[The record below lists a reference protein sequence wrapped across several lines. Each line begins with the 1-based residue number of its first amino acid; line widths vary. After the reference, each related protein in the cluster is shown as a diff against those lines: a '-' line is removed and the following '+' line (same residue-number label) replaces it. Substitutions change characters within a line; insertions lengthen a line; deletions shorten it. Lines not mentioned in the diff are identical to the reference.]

1 MYSIGLDISK
11 STIDVYIPKN
21 EENIQIANN
30 LKAIKSLYLKL
41 KKQYKQ
47 DIDKLIFVFE
57 PTGNY
62 TELLKKFCS
71 KKAIKCFIVN
81 PKKSINFAKAI
92 GQRNKSDLVD
102 AQMLSRMVV
111 TAQEG
116 EISIPVIN
124 DTVEELNE
132 LMSYYKFLLKQR
144 TQNKNHLE
152 AINTKNSSSMIVKII
167 KQELKSLNLKI
178 DKIIE
183 KMKTIL
189 KADEYLYQAFN
200 NILTIKGVGDIS
212 AIVMLH
218 HFIKYPNTNQKEI
231 ISLAGLDPISRNSG
245 TSLKS
250 TAKISKAGSK
260 LCRSTLFMSVMV
272 AVRFNHELKA
282 FYENLKNRGKHTT
295 VSQIAVMRK
304 IIIIAHSL
312 YKNNEK
318 YNSEKYIKM
327 AA

>member
-11 STIDVYIPKN
+11 STIDIYIPKN

-30 LKAIKSLYLKL
+30 LQAMKSLYLKL
-41 KKQYKQ
+41 KKLYKQ
-47 DIDKLIFVFE
+47 DINKLVFVFE

-62 TELLKKFCS
+62 SALLKKFCS
-71 KKAIKCFIVN
+71 KKDIRCFIVN

-92 GQRNKSDLVD
+92 GQRNKTDLAD
-102 AQMLSRMVV
+102 AQMLSKMVV
-111 TAQEG
+111 TAQKD
-116 EISIPVIN
+116 EILVPSIN

-132 LMSYYKFLLKQR
+132 LISYYKFLLKQR

-152 AINTKNSSSMIVKII
+152 AINTKNSSSIIVKII

-178 DKIIE
+178 DKIIV
-183 KMKTIL
+183 KMKDVL
-189 KADEYLYQAFN
+189 KKDEDLYQAFS
-200 NILTIKGVGDIS
+200 NILTIKGIGDIS
-212 AIVMLH
+212 AIVLLH

-231 ISLAGLDPISRNSG
+231 ISLAGLDPISKNSG

-250 TAKISKAGSK
+250 RAKISKAGSK
-260 LCRSTLFMSVMV
+260 LCRSTLFMAVMV
-272 AVRFNHELKA
+272 AVRFNNELKA
-282 FYENLKNRGKHTT
+282 FYESLKNRGKHTT

-318 YNSEKYIKM
+318 YNSEKYIEM